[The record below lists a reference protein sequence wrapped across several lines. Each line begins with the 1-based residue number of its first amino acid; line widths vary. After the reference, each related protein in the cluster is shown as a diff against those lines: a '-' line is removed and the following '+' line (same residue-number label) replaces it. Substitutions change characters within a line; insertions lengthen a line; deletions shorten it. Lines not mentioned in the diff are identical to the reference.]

1 MGTHQDEFAKE
12 TRHSRQEVVSKF
24 TPFNSESTKDVS
36 ISTVNG
42 RREVELQKPL
52 FVALA
57 KENKGDTDSD
67 WSDQEGSVD
76 AIFDEAL
83 CDVTELALQ
92 TVEAPTERVEL
103 YKLRALLIQLARG
116 LNTYED
122 LADYIGQYSTAQLEQ
137 FGLRGP
143 REQSTYR
150 KAAKTLKTNG
160 ELQTVRDACF
170 VAVHALFWNGV
181 PVPETV
187 LERYQLDY
195 DAGPAA
201 TDFPDGARQ
210 LGLYNLV
217 EDLIRIVV
225 ENLSLHREE
234 NKSRELRSILGI
246 FAYAARHGES
256 ITDYER
262 TAHHAF
268 DLRSALSGSTIWTH
282 LEGLHRW
289 KVSEMFDDVN
299 QALLKY
305 VLGSGVVSE
314 PVMVSYDLTDVQS
327 LGIGTDDQ
335 PFKTE
340 DGRWRFASLAF
351 TDPDL
356 DFSFGLRLLKSESQR
371 ARVLKNFLRSLTEIV
386 EVKRFMLDRG
396 FDGREDI
403 EACHDFVPNDWVIC
417 AQDDSNSTGK
427 NSDYARLRADLEPGG
442 TTVQENAGYADLTPP
457 VKLIGYSGADEQADT
472 PEPVRAFYTAME
484 IPEEKSKRDELI
496 TKVNFQYN
504 QRAKIEPVFRMAKN
518 KFDLATDSDKPQV
531 KAFYV
536 QMSVLLHNLY
546 TVVNAVPSP
555 QAGVEIDTTQNEL
568 LEVTHNLALN
578 GPTIPDALTYHR
590 DHR

>member
-1 MGTHQDEFAKE
+1 MGTYQDAFARE
-12 TRHSRQEVVSKF
+12 TRHSRQEAVNEFVS
-24 TPFNSESTKDVS
+24 FNSEATKAVS
-36 ISTVNG
+36 ISIENG
-42 RREVELQKPL
+42 RKEVELQKPL
-52 FVALA
+52 LVALA
-57 KENKGDTDSD
+57 RENKGDTDSD

-83 CDVTELALQ
+83 CDVTELALR
-92 TVEAPTERVEL
+92 TAGAPTERVEL
-103 YKLRALLIQLARG
+103 YKLRALLIQVARG
-116 LNTYED
+116 LSTYED
-122 LADYIGQYSTAQLEQ
+122 LADYIKQYSTAQLEQ

-150 KAAKTLKTNG
+150 KAAKTLKTTD
-160 ELQTVRDACF
+160 EFQTARDACF

-181 PVPETV
+181 PVPQTV
-187 LERYQLDY
+187 LNRYQLDY

-201 TDFPDGARQ
+201 TDFTDGARQ
-210 LGLYNLV
+210 LALYNLV

-234 NKSRELRSILGI
+234 NKSRELRSLLGV

-268 DLRSALSGSTIWTH
+268 DLRSALSGSMIWTH
-282 LEGLHRW
+282 LNGLHRW
-289 KVSEMFDDVN
+289 KVGEMFDDAN
-299 QALLKY
+299 QALLEY

-314 PVMVSYDLTDVQS
+314 PVTASYDLTDVQS
-327 LGIGTDDQ
+327 LGIGADGQ
-335 PFKTE
+335 AFKTE

-371 ARVLKNFLRSLTEIV
+371 ARVLKNFLRNLTEMV

-403 EACHDFVPNDWVIC
+403 EACHDFVPNSWVIC
-417 AQDDSNSTGK
+417 AQDDSNSTGA

-442 TTVQENAGYADLTPP
+442 TTVQENAGYADLTPA

-472 PEPVRAFYTAME
+472 PEPVRAFYTDME
-484 IPEEKSKRDELI
+484 IPEEKSKQDKLI
-496 TKVNFQYN
+496 TNINFQYN
-504 QRAKIEPVFRMAKN
+504 QRAKIEPIFRMAKN
-518 KFDLATDSDKPQV
+518 RFDPATDSDKPQV
-531 KAFYV
+531 KAFYF
-536 QMSVLLHNLY
+536 QMSVLLYNLY
-546 TVVNAVPSP
+546 KIVDTVPSP
-555 QAGVEIDTTQNEL
+555 RAGVEIDTTQKEV

-578 GPTIPDALTYHR
+578 GPTIPEALTYHR
-590 DHR
+590 EHR

>member
-1 MGTHQDEFAKE
+1 MGTHQDEFAEE
-12 TRHSRQEVVSKF
+12 TRHSRQEVVSEF
-24 TPFNSESTKDVS
+24 ASFNSEATKDVS

-42 RREVELQKPL
+42 RKEVELLEPL
-52 FVALA
+52 LVVLA
-57 KENKGDTDSD
+57 KENRGDTNSD
-67 WSDQEGSVD
+67 WSDREGSVD

-92 TVEAPTERVEL
+92 TVGAPTERVEL

-116 LNTYED
+116 LDTYED

-137 FGLRGP
+137 FGLRGS

-150 KAAKTLKTNG
+150 KAAKTLKTTAG
-160 ELQTVRDACF
+160 FQTVRDACF

-181 PVPETV
+181 PIPQTV

-201 TDFPDGARQ
+201 TDFSDGARQ
-210 LGLYNLV
+210 LALYNLV
-217 EDLIRIVV
+217 EDLIQIVV

-234 NKSRELRSILGI
+234 NKSRELRSLLGV

-268 DLRSALSGSTIWTH
+268 DLHPALSGSTIWTH

-314 PVMVSYDLTDVQS
+314 PVMVSYDLTDVQNP
-327 LGIGTDDQ
+327 GIETDDQ
-335 PFKTE
+335 AFKTE

-371 ARVLKNFLRSLTEIV
+371 ARVLKNFLRSLTEMV

-396 FDGREDI
+396 FDGREDVK
-403 EACHDFVPNDWVIC
+403 ACRAFVPNEWVIC
-417 AQDDSNSTGK
+417 AQDDSDSVGE

-442 TTVQENAGYADLTPP
+442 TTVQKNAGYADLTPA

-472 PEPVRAFYTAME
+472 
-484 IPEEKSKRDELI
+484 
-496 TKVNFQYN
+496 
-504 QRAKIEPVFRMAKN
+504 
-518 KFDLATDSDKPQV
+518 
-531 KAFYV
+531 
-536 QMSVLLHNLY
+536 
-546 TVVNAVPSP
+546 
-555 QAGVEIDTTQNEL
+555 
-568 LEVTHNLALN
+568 
-578 GPTIPDALTYHR
+578 
-590 DHR
+590 